1 MSSIKVR
8 VGQANAIK
16 VLSSQAGGTLLA
28 EQARNVIGGIASVT
42 QLHVSGISTFV
53 GIITAKS
60 DVFFDGNLTVGGD
73 INLDEIT
80 ARNLDVTGIGTIASL
95 GVSGVTTSQHL
106 KVTGISTLGTVSSL
120 FVAGLSTFSSNVS
133 FASSALFGD
142 NDKLMFGDENDL
154 ELYHNGT
161 GSFIDNNTGPLFI
174 RNNVDNDDG
183 GNIIIQAKSG
193 KTSAVFQDDE
203 GVRLYFNDAEKFVT
217 TNDGIIINGIA
228 TATSFQGVNAD
239 AAAFPRGINVTGV
252 STFND
257 ANVVFKGANTNARWN
272 YSTSDL
278 TLFNNTRLVFGD
290 NTDFQIWHGGSNTF
304 IKNTGGDLRIR
315 SNVLKLQ
322 KEDSTET
329 YIEATA
335 NQDVKLFFNGD
346 EKMATTGIG
355 VTVLGTLT
363 AQLIEGGAF

>member
-8 VGQANAIK
+8 VGQTNAIK
-16 VLSSQAGGTLLA
+16 VLSSQAGGTLQA

-42 QLHVSGISTFV
+42 QLNVSGISTFV

-60 DVFFDGNLTVGGD
+60 DAFFDGNLTVGGD

-95 GVSGVTTSQHL
+95 GVLGVTTSQHL

-142 NDKLMFGDENDL
+142 NDKLLFGDQNDL

-228 TATSFQGVNAD
+228 TATSFQGPNASIASFPIGLTAANGTFIGNVSIGGTLTYEDVTNVDSIGIVTAGKGLRITNGGLIVNA
-239 AAAFPRGINVTGV
+239 GI
-252 STFND
+252 STFN
-257 ANVVFKGANTNARWN
+257 AIATFSNNAFFD
-272 YSTSDL
+272 SDI
-278 TLFNNTRLVFGD
+278 FVD
-290 NTDFQIWHGGSNTF
+290 
-304 IKNTGGDLRIR
+304 
-315 SNVLKLQ
+315 
-322 KEDSTET
+322 
-329 YIEATA
+329 
-335 NQDVKLFFNGD
+335 
-346 EKMATTGIG
+346 
-355 VTVLGTLT
+355 GTLT
-363 AQLIEGGAF
+363 AGLIDGGGF

>member
-106 KVTGISTLGTVSSL
+106 NVTGVSTLGTVSSL
-120 FVAGLSTFSSNVS
+120 FVSGLSTFSNNVS

-142 NDKLMFGDENDL
+142 NDKLLFGDGNDL

-161 GSFIDNNTGPLFI
+161 ASYIDNNTGPLFI

-203 GVRLYFNDAEKFVT
+203 GVRLYYNDVEKFIT
-217 TNDGIIINGIA
+217 TDDGIIISGIA
-228 TATSFQGVNAD
+228 SATSFQGANATAASFPLGLTATNGTFSGNVSIGGTLTYEDVTNVDSVGLVTARTGVRILNGGLVVNA
-239 AAAFPRGINVTGV
+239 GI
-252 STFND
+252 STF
-257 ANVVFKGANTNARWN
+257 GAIATFSNNAFFD
-272 YSTSDL
+272 SDI
-278 TLFNNTRLVFGD
+278 FVD
-290 NTDFQIWHGGSNTF
+290 
-304 IKNTGGDLRIR
+304 
-315 SNVLKLQ
+315 
-322 KEDSTET
+322 
-329 YIEATA
+329 
-335 NQDVKLFFNGD
+335 
-346 EKMATTGIG
+346 
-355 VTVLGTLT
+355 GTLT
-363 AQLIEGGAF
+363 AGLIDGGVF